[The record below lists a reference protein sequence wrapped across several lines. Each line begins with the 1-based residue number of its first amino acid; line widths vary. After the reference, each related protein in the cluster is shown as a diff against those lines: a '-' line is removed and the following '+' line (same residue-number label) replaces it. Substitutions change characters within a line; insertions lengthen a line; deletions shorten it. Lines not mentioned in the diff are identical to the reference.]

1 MVFIEA
7 SKFIKLVVSKAK
19 LNASA
24 NYTLESDFVTDQ
36 GSLLLEFSDMTVTL
50 AFKPTVDEDGR
61 MSIDMDE
68 DNLQIVVEFT
78 KEGRENAR
86 VNVTGSTIAATAMN
100 GLVNK
105 AGNFLSLK
113 MTEVLMD
120 YKSNLQN

>member
-1 MVFIEA
+1 
-7 SKFIKLVVSKAK
+7 
-19 LNASA
+19 
-24 NYTLESDFVTDQ
+24 
-36 GSLLLEFSDMTVTL
+36 MTVTL

-78 KEGRENAR
+78 TDGQENAR
-86 VNVTGSTIAATAMN
+86 VNVTGSTIAATALN

-105 AGNFLSLK
+105 AGKFLSLK

-120 YKSNLQN
+120 YKSNL